1 MADKSASQNTKAQAK
16 DSAKNLAGGFEK
28 IEKSELKRID
38 ISQLPKEIPDLKN
51 TFESKDSIIKK
62 WLTDWIVSGIKKG
75 GLKPNSLLPKK
86 QDIAYYLGV
95 SVGTVQNAVRGV
107 EDAGFLESKQRIGTI
122 IKETSVS
129 NPVIRKAYSK
139 REKVITQIKK
149 YIIDKNISIGESL
162 PSARFLA
169 SEIGNST
176 NTIRL
181 ALDFLAAQ
189 GVIKAKAFRSND
201 SNWVLANMPVFSEN
215 EKEFLA
221 TSKENITA
229 DTLVNKV
236 EQELKDYIRENYKIG
251 DRLPAHQELSEILK
265 VSIKTVH
272 DAMKSLIDNGYLL
285 ARRGRYGTTII
296 KIPDDTPSD
305 TLLQPLRETSIFAS
319 AAEAAFYSYQKIENE
334 IKKFIASNY
343 EIGDKLPSMEDLSK
357 QFDVSSNTIR
367 KALQNLSKQGIV
379 NFSRGRYGGTFVMD
393 IPENNVE
400 ESFRWLAVSPDYTI
414 SYDN

>member
-1 MADKSASQNTKAQAK
+1 MPDKSASRQTAA
-16 DSAKNLAGGFEK
+16 FEK
-28 IEKSELKRID
+28 IEKSELKRIE
-38 ISQLPKEIPDLKN
+38 ISQLPKEIPDFKN

-75 GLKPNSLLPKK
+75 GIKPNSLLPKK
-86 QDIAYYLGV
+86 QDLAYYLGV
-95 SVGTVQNAVRGV
+95 SVGTIQNAVRCV

-122 IKETSVS
+122 IKETSTS
-129 NPVIRKAYSK
+129 NPIIRKAHSK

-149 YIIDKNISIGESL
+149 YIIDKNILVGESL

-169 SEIGNST
+169 AEIGNST

-181 ALDFLAAQ
+181 ALDFLASQ
-189 GVIKAKAFRSND
+189 GIIEAKAFRSND
-201 SNWVLANMPVFSEN
+201 SNWILKNIP
-215 EKEFLA
+215 EF
-221 TSKENITA
+221 SKEETTLLKTETEQITA
-229 DTLVNKV
+229 DTLVCKV
-236 EQELKDYIRENYKIG
+236 EQELKEYIRENYKIG

-272 DAMKSLIDNGYLL
+272 DAMKTLIDDGYLL

-296 KIPDDTPSD
+296 KIPDDTASANV
-305 TLLQPLRETSIFAS
+305 LQPLNETSIFAS

-334 IKKFIASNY
+334 IKKFISINY

-367 KALQNLSKQGIV
+367 KALQNLAKQGIV
-379 NFSRGRYGGTFVMD
+379 NFSRGRYGGTFVVD
-393 IPENNVE
+393 LPENDTE
-400 ESFRWLAVSPDYTI
+400 ESFRWIAVSPDYTI
-414 SYDN
+414 SYDTEN